1 MNLTGGVFHMGTR
14 VSYPIEV
21 KQKAIKMKLDGKT
34 TKEIMSALII
44 KNKTQVETWWRW
56 HRNGETHRF
65 LQPLGKQYTF
75 GKGPEYES
83 EVEQLRIENRFLN
96 QQIEIKKKYEKLE
109 GMRNQKYL

>member
-1 MNLTGGVFHMGTR
+1 M
-14 VSYPIEV
+14 
-21 KQKAIKMKLDGKT
+21 
-34 TKEIMSALII
+34 
-44 KNKTQVETWWRW
+44 
-56 HRNGETHRF
+56 F

>member
-1 MNLTGGVFHMGTR
+1 MNLTGGVFLMGTR

-34 TKEIMSALII
+34 TKEIMSTLTI

-56 HRNGETHRF
+56 HRNGETYRF
-65 LQPLGKQYTF
+65 LHPVGKQYTF

-96 QQIEIKKKYEKLE
+96 QQIEILKKYEKLE
-109 GMRNQKYL
+109 GMWNRKYL